1 MAGVYDDSH
10 EQTTL
15 AASTRTAR
23 RAARLRHDR
32 GTLRSSVILETTPEF
47 HELAEVVR
55 DELQPSGP
63 IETVLVAGIV
73 AATWRL
79 RDRKDE
85 SPERFGDS
93 EVSQAER
100 SLRAGLR
107 ALVRLRSLRVSA
119 TTPTGSVRLFE
130 EGRSDDSF
138 CWRGRLAWDDA
149 VSEDSPIV
157 RGTWITVGQVISRII
172 DGWSWADVL
181 RAHPELCEDDLRA
194 CLAFTVEDE
203 EAR

>member
-15 AASTRTAR
+15 SAATRPAR
-23 RAARLRHDR
+23 RTARLRHDR
-32 GTLRSSVILETTPEF
+32 GTLRSSVILGTTPDF
-47 HELAEVVR
+47 HEHAQAVR
-55 DELQPSGP
+55 DELKPLGP

-73 AATWRL
+73 ATTWRL
-79 RDRKDE
+79 RARVAE
-85 SPERFGDS
+85 TAERLDDPRTT
-93 EVSQAER
+93 QAER
-100 SLRAGLR
+100 SLRAGIR
-107 ALVRLRSLRVSA
+107 ALIRLRSLRVSA
-119 TTPTGSVRLFE
+119 ATPIGPVRLFDAS
-130 EGRSDDSF
+130 GGDDSF
-138 CWRGRLAWDDA
+138 RWRDRLAWDDA

-203 EAR
+203 DAR